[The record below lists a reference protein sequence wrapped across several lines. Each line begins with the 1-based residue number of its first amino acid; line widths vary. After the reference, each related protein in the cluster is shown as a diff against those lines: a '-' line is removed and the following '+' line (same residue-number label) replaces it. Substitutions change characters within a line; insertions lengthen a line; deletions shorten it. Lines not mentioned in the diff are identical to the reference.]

1 VKISVH
7 RARVAGRRGGFGAN
21 GTKWLC
27 GSGSTVAAA
36 GAPRFL
42 CSRSLSPVS
51 AGAERAFSCEL
62 QQTHQLAERNKVSD
76 DTIEELTAM
85 AIGDGET

>member
-1 VKISVH
+1 VFS
-7 RARVAGRRGGFGAN
+7 F
-21 GTKWLC
+21 
-27 GSGSTVAAA
+27 
-36 GAPRFL
+36 
-42 CSRSLSPVS
+42 SLSPVS

-62 QQTHQLAERNKVSD
+62 QRTRHSPMRNKVSD

>member
-1 VKISVH
+1 M
-7 RARVAGRRGGFGAN
+7 
-21 GTKWLC
+21 
-27 GSGSTVAAA
+27 
-36 GAPRFL
+36 
-42 CSRSLSPVS
+42 S